1 MKTKPPCKVDGV
13 ECAQRRFGCR
23 DECEAWRRWQE
34 IHEQECAQ
42 ARKRKMV
49 SSDANEFMR
58 QQSKRVRLRYQ
69 AEYEKNRRMTR
80 DK

>member
-1 MKTKPPCKVDGV
+1 MLTKPPCKVDGV

-23 DECEAWRRWQE
+23 DECEAWRKWQV

-42 ARKRKMV
+42 VRKRKMLN
-49 SSDANEFMR
+49 SDANEFMM
-58 QQSKRVRLRYQ
+58 QQSKRARLRYQ